1 MRLLLIVVL
10 VAVVAIAGCGS
21 EDKKASSAIDDGK
34 GAANSEVK
42 DTGGKKSVAD
52 QEPEGKESA
61 KEGEDGLLEGEE
73 SINPPGISTENE

>member
-21 EDKKASSAIDDGK
+21 EDKKASSAINDGN

-42 DTGGKKSVAD
+42 DTGKKSVAD

-73 SINPPGISTENE
+73 SIDPPGISTENE